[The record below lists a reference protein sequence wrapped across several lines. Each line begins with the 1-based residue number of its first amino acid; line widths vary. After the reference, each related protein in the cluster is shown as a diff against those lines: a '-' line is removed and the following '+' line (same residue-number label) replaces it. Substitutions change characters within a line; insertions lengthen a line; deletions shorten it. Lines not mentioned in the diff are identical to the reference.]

1 MKVDIINTKESL
13 ELSKEVW
20 GLDYNTDLIAQAV
33 CIYRSNRRA
42 NTARTK
48 TRADVSGGGI
58 KPWKQNGSGRARHGS
73 RRSPIWVKGGVTF
86 GPNSENWSRKLNKKM
101 ARKARNIV
109 LSGKLKDNEIF
120 FVDLSKIGKDTKEIR
135 KNLIKDMDK
144 KSLSYLI
151 ITDNKDVQLAM
162 RNMSNVSV
170 LKLENADTYEL
181 LASKILVIDKNY
193 IDNIEGKK

>member
-20 GLDYNTDLIAQAV
+20 AIDYNADLVAQAV
-33 CIYRSNRRA
+33 CVYRSNRRA
-42 NTARTK
+42 NTASTK

-58 KPWKQNGSGRARHGS
+58 KPWKQKGTGRARHGS

-101 ARKARNIV
+101 AKKARNIV
-109 LSGKLKDNEIF
+109 LSEKLKDNEIL

-135 KNLIKDMDK
+135 KSLTKNIDK
-144 KSLSYLI
+144 KNLSYLV

-193 IDNIEGKK
+193 IDKIEGKK